1 MRGVGFEHVDNQRV
15 IPLFRSP
22 NDKLKQMTARSAR
35 WVCKI
40 VAGFPYSHQK
50 WRRLPQQN
58 PLFLCFVDAFVYGA
72 QLMRPSGFY
81 YATLYHSELYDVCYR
96 RVYDDPQFPLSNH
109 RRKCVEDC
117 ESYTRLPSPII
128 GPAKMIDM
136 RKGEMSRR

>member
-1 MRGVGFEHVDNQRV
+1 LGVALPSSKSFLVCVFRALKHLLFLGCTTHLARARFE
-15 IPLFRSP
+15 P
-22 NDKLKQMTARSAR
+22 TAT
-35 WVCKI
+35 
-40 VAGFPYSHQK
+40 
-50 WRRLPQQN
+50 WRYHPQN
-58 PLFLCFVDAFVYGA
+58 PSFFVCFVDAFVYGA

-109 RRKCVEDC
+109 RRECAEDC